1 MQNIPYCIYNSLP
14 VDEPTRFE
22 TGKRQQKLNSK
33 LVNCAFRC
41 LVFFNYITI
50 NGAKKNILTYS
61 MEQSPSW
68 EAKWLNLQLIKKFP
82 AFYGTRK
89 FITVL
94 TSSRHLSLSWANS
107 IQSPQPLPTSWRS
120 ILILSSYLRP
130 CLPSVL
136 FPSGFPTKTLYTPFL
151 SPYSCRICVNTSFF
165 FGDIYLSETL
175 AIVLLSFYSKAFST
189 PRPIPKLE
197 DHPLSAVRDCLFNIF
212 AATLHIWR
220 PSRTSA
226 IWRRAKSLWQGPTDH
241 GYFLL

>member
-1 MQNIPYCIYNSLP
+1 MQNIPYCIYNSFP

-94 TSSRHLSLSWANS
+94 TSSRHPSLSSANP
-107 IQSPQPLPTSWRS
+107 IQSRQPLPTSSRS
-120 ILILSSYLRP
+120 ILILSSHLRLG
-130 CLPSVL
+130 LPIGL
-136 FPSGFPTKTLYTPFL
+136 FPSSFPNKNLVHTSPFIHTCHMPCP
-151 SPYSCRICVNTSFF
+151 SHSSRFYHPHSIGWGVQRIK
-165 FGDIYLSETL
+165 
-175 AIVLLSFYSKAFST
+175 LL
-189 PRPIPKLE
+189 IM
-197 DHPLSAVRDCLFNIF
+197 
-212 AATLHIWR
+212 
-220 PSRTSA
+220 
-226 IWRRAKSLWQGPTDH
+226 
-241 GYFLL
+241 